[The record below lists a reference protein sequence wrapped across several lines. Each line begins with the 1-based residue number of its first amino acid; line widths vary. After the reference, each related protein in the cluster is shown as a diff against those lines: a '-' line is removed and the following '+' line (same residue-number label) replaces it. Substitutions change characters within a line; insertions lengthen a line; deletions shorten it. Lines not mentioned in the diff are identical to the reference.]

1 MRAAGLTWIVSSAAA
16 QQIRDSDPSGKLV
29 STAFAN
35 TNTYLLLGAQERVPV
50 GMSKAILTRSFT
62 SYNQLASTLQGG
74 HVSPNLKAVLYDN
87 ESWILTPSGE
97 QQDPARYE
105 ALAAEA
111 AHHRNLRFIAAPAM
125 DLVTVLGSR
134 PGEKHSDAYLRIG
147 LARMAAASADVIDI
161 QAQSLE
167 NSLAEYTQFVDLA
180 AAQARAVKPNVT
192 VIAGLSTNPRG
203 VAASPEQ
210 LLADVNTTRA
220 FVQGYWLNVPAASA
234 ACPDCG
240 APRGDIAAAFLNLL
254 LGTGSR

>member
-1 MRAAGLTWIVSSAAA
+1 LTWIVSTAAV
-16 QQIRDSDPSGKLV
+16 QHIRDSDPSGKIV

-35 TNTYLLLGAQERVPV
+35 TSTYLLLGAQQRVPA

-62 SYNQLASTLQGG
+62 SYNQLASALQGG
-74 HVSPNLKAVLYDN
+74 HLSPGVEAVLYDN
-87 ESWILTPSGE
+87 ESWILTPSAE
-97 QQDPARYE
+97 QQDPARYD

-111 AHHRNLRFIAAPAM
+111 AHHGNLRFIAAPAM
-125 DLVTVLGSR
+125 DLVTVLGTQ

-147 LARMAAASADVIDI
+147 LARMAAANADVIDL

-167 NSLAEYTQFVDLA
+167 NSLADYTHFVDLA
-180 AAQARAVKPNVT
+180 AAQARAAKPNVT

-203 VAASPEQ
+203 VATSPEQ
-210 LLADVNTTRA
+210 LLADVNATRA

-240 APRGDIAAAFLNLL
+240 APRGDVAATFLGQL